1 METCWCNKAKRME
14 GWSGSNGVR
23 GTVGI
28 HRPGRS
34 VRRGGQSPQ
43 AQDVEQG
50 PPHENSHKK
59 HKVRSL
65 DGKNRTLREKQC
77 RGSRDGARE
86 YAEVHV
92 CRRAGSRTLSS
103 TTKRTVPPLLL
114 VHCRR
119 MLPVDA
125 QPKLLFQDPT
135 QVEGTE
141 NTASEVRRGSWI
153 LAMGIECLIDQ
164 KKEGRS
170 QFLLSELDEGC
181 RRGTRLKAWRRLP
194 GPRTCSHRRTGRTP

>member
-1 METCWCNKAKRME
+1 METCWCDEAKRME

-34 VRRGGQSPQ
+34 VWRGGQSPQ
-43 AQDVEQG
+43 AQDVKQG

-65 DGKNRTLREKQC
+65 DGKNRTLHEKQC
-77 RGSRDGARE
+77 GGSRDGARE

-92 CRRAGSRTLSS
+92 CRRAGSPKLSS

-125 QPKLLFQDPT
+125 QPKTPFPKPNAGRRNRKHR
-135 QVEGTE
+135 ERG
-141 NTASEVRRGSWI
+141 SEEILDSCDGHRLPDRSEERRPVVVPPFRIRRGMSAWNA
-153 LAMGIECLIDQ
+153 LESMAVA
-164 KKEGRS
+164 GR
-170 QFLLSELDEGC
+170 
-181 RRGTRLKAWRRLP
+181 A
-194 GPRTCSHRRTGRTP
+194 